1 MSKNKSDLEFN
12 PEDYKKINEL
22 KSKRKWK
29 QIAKKL
35 NQPELENEEE
45 EEGKFEILY

>member
-1 MSKNKSDLEFN
+1 MLKNKSEGC
-12 PEDYKKINEL
+12 KINQDDSKQISQI

-29 QIAKKL
+29 QIAKQL

-45 EEGKFEILY
+45 DEGKIIYL